1 MRGTLLAVS
10 AATALL
16 ISFQAGKNW
25 LADHDIHSNQLG
37 IMERAVALEPGNADA
52 WDRLGRFRQ
61 WSLENPDR
69 SKALLDFKEALRHD
83 PLSAHYWM
91 DLASAYEATGDFANA
106 RRAYG
111 QARSV
116 YPSSAEVMWYY
127 GNFLLGQQQYP
138 EAFAEFQRA
147 VRADSTLLPLAISRT
162 WRATGDVN
170 ELLSQAL
177 PADVEAYLQAL
188 DYFASIQ
195 QIEPGLRVWQRLIE
209 LRKPF
214 ELSRSFR
221 FLDELIRVDRA
232 EEARRI
238 WREALAS
245 AGLPENE
252 PANRS
257 LIWNGDFSRDFV
269 NGGLGW
275 RWASPLGATIDFD
288 SPPPAH
294 GARSVRLDFGGGA
307 NLDLSQPSEY
317 VPVEPNRAYHFRA
330 FLRTEGITTESGIRF
345 SILDPHHSDSV
356 NVLTEGLTGSHPWT
370 AVDANVAT
378 GPQTHFVLVS
388 LRRIPSRLFDNK
400 LSGTAWMADVSL
412 IASGTEARPTSR

>member
-1 MRGTLLAVS
+1 MRGTLLVVS
-10 AATALL
+10 VATALVV
-16 ISFQAGKNW
+16 SCQAGKNW
-25 LADHDIHSNQLG
+25 LADHDIHSNRLE
-37 IMERAVALEPGNADA
+37 IMERAVALQPGNADA

-61 WSLENPDR
+61 WSLENPDP
-69 SKALLDFKEALRHD
+69 SGALLDFKEALRHD

-91 DLASAYEATGDFANA
+91 DLASAYEATGDIANA

-116 YPSSAEVMWYY
+116 YPASAEVTWYY

-138 EAFAEFQRA
+138 EAFAEIQRA
-147 VRADSTLLPLAISRT
+147 VRADPTLLPLAISRT
-162 WRATGDVN
+162 WRATRDVN
-170 ELLSQAL
+170 ALLSQAL
-177 PADVEAYLQAL
+177 PADVEAYIQAL

-195 QIEPGLRVWQRLIE
+195 QVEPGLRVWQRLID

-214 ELSRSFR
+214 ELSQSFP
-221 FLDELIRVDRA
+221 FLDELIRADRS
-232 EEARRI
+232 EEARRT
-238 WREALAS
+238 WREALVS
-245 AGLPENE
+245 TGHPENE

-257 LIWNGDFSRDFV
+257 SNWNGDFSRDFV

-288 SPPPAH
+288 SAPPAH

-317 VPVEPNRAYHFRA
+317 IPVEPNRAYHFHA
-330 FLRTEGITTESGIRF
+330 YLRTEGITTESGIRF
-345 SILDPHHSDSV
+345 SIVDPHHLDSV
-356 NVLTEGLTGSHPWT
+356 NLLTEDLTGSHPWT
-370 AVDANVAT
+370 AVDADVAT
-378 GPQTHFVLVS
+378 GPQTHFVLLR

-400 LSGTAWMADVSL
+400 LSGTAWMADVSFV
-412 IASGTEARPTSR
+412 ASGPEARPTSR